1 MGSGRKP
8 DSHLPDSPCHRKAPF
23 LNIEINIALVSLL
36 AFALLSNIP
45 LGYLRMG
52 SSRYSVRWFV
62 YIHLSVPFI
71 IGLRVANQISWQVIP
86 FSIALAVIGQMIGS
100 RIYRRSRL

>member
-1 MGSGRKP
+1 
-8 DSHLPDSPCHRKAPF
+8 
-23 LNIEINIALVSLL
+23 LNIELNMALFSLF

-52 SSRYSVRWFV
+52 SPRYSVRWFV

-71 IGLRVANQISWQVIP
+71 IGLRVVNHISWQVIP

-100 RIYRRSRL
+100 RLYRRSHL